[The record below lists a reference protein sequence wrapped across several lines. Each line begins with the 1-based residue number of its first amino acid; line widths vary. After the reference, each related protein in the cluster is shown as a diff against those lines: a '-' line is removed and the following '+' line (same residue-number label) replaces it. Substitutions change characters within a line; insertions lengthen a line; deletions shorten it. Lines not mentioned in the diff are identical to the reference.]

1 MTARALFWAAIDYT
15 AADAAK
21 LERGFFALPDNNTRA
36 ARSVRAAYVDALR
49 ACGVQ
54 CVHIESGKAH
64 AFRVFAPDG
73 QDFIKKG
80 AENE

>member
-1 MTARALFWAAIDYT
+1 MKIDYT
-15 AADAAK
+15 AADAAH

-36 ARSVRAAYVDALR
+36 ARSVRAAYVVALR

-54 CVHIESGKAH
+54 CAHIESGKVH
-64 AFRVFAPDG
+64 ALRVFAPDG

-80 AENE
+80 TENE